1 MLICAPWQHKLEV
14 IFLAV
19 QAREMPLQQK
29 LCLRMLKCLD
39 SNVNDLLTIHASIYI
54 GKRVVKKLHLAT

>member
-39 SNVNDLLTIHASIYI
+39 SNV
-54 GKRVVKKLHLAT
+54 